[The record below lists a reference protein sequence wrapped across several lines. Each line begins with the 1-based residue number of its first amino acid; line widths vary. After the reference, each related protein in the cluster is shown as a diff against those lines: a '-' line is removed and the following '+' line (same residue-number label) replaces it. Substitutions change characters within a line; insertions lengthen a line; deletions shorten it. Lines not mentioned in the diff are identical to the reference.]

1 METVSLEIVILGL
14 GTVLMVMFV
23 FKKYV
28 KKMGGTLMDVQTI
41 TLVIIV
47 QLAIIMMETVIIQLA
62 VDAWSQGLVIMIILL
77 PYLVMIAVIMKVAEE
92 EREVKIPHLTV

>member
-1 METVSLEIVILGL
+1 
-14 GTVLMVMFV
+14 
-23 FKKYV
+23 
-28 KKMGGTLMDVQTI
+28 MDVQTI